1 MVDQMGDCEA
11 DPRISRIVSRKVT
24 RWLHEEAS
32 AEQQE
37 ESFQDYRR
45 YVARKWVFMAICV
58 VVTVLVMGLAVTY
71 GTYNIGFL
79 ESYQIIWDHINGN
92 IVNTTKDHI
101 IVNLRMPRIVVGIVA
116 GAGLAVAG
124 AVMQSTLMNPLADS
138 YTTGVSS
145 GASFGATLAMTMG
158 MTAASGSHAIVVN
171 AFLFAL
177 IPTAMIIATS
187 KMKNASPTTMIM
199 AGIAIM
205 YIFNAFTTV
214 LMLWADESTLAEVYQ
229 WQVGTL
235 AGTSWDEVPIMIV
248 VVLIGIIAVQL
259 LSRKLNVLATG
270 DETARALGVDASTMR
285 IILLTIVALMAA
297 AVVSFTGLI
306 GFVGLVTPHIVRIF
320 IGADNRYLIPASALA
335 GSALLVT
342 ADLLG
347 RAILSPVVLQV
358 GVVMAFI
365 GGPMF
370 LWLLMR
376 KDSKVWG

>member
-1 MVDQMGDCEA
+1 MEDYEA
-11 DPRISRIVSRKVT
+11 DPRISRIVSHKVT
-24 RWLHEEAS
+24 RWLSEDADI
-32 AEQQE
+32 EQQE
-37 ESFQDYRR
+37 ASFLDYKR

-58 VVTVLVMGLAVTY
+58 VVIVLVTGYAVTY
-71 GTYNIGFL
+71 GTYDIGFL
-79 ESYQIIWDHINGN
+79 ESYQIIWDHITGN
-92 IVNTTKDHI
+92 ITDTMKDHI
-101 IVNLRMPRIVVGIVA
+101 IVNLRMPRVVVGIAA

-158 MTAASGSHAIVVN
+158 MTAASGSQAIVIN

-177 IPTAMIIATS
+177 IPTAMIISTS
-187 KMKNASPTTMIM
+187 KMKNTSPTVMIM

-205 YIFNAFTTV
+205 YIFNALTTV
-214 LMLWADESTLAEVYQ
+214 LKLWADESTLAEVYH
-229 WQVGTL
+229 WQVGSL
-235 AGTSWDEVPIMIV
+235 AGTSWSEVPIMIV
-248 VVLIGIIAVQL
+248 AVLAGTIAVQL

-270 DETARALGVDASTMR
+270 DETARALGIDASKMR
-285 IILLTIVALMAA
+285 TILLAIVALMSA

-306 GFVGLVTPHIVRIF
+306 GFVGLVTQHVVRIF
-320 IGADNRYLIPASALA
+320 IGADIRYLIPASAIA
-335 GSALLVT
+335 GSALLVS

-347 RAILSPVVLQV
+347 RAILSPIVLQV
-358 GVVMAFI
+358 GVVMAFM

-376 KDSKVWG
+376 KNTRVWG

>member
-1 MVDQMGDCEA
+1 MEDYEA

-24 RWLHEEAS
+24 RWLSEDADI
-32 AEQQE
+32 EQQE
-37 ESFQDYRR
+37 ESFLDYKR

-58 VVTVLVMGLAVTY
+58 VVIVLVMGFAVTY
-71 GTYNIGFL
+71 GTYDIGFM
-79 ESYQIIWDHINGN
+79 ESYQIIWDHLTGN
-92 IVNTTKDHI
+92 ITNTTKDHI
-101 IVNLRMPRIVVGIVA
+101 IVNLRMPRVVVGIVA
-116 GAGLAVAG
+116 GAGLSVAG

-145 GASFGATLAMTMG
+145 GASFGATVAMTLG
-158 MTAASGSHAIVVN
+158 MTAASGSQAIVIN

-177 IPTAMIIATS
+177 IPTAMIISVS

-214 LMLWADESTLAEVYQ
+214 MMLWADESTLAEVYQ

-235 AGTSWDEVPIMIV
+235 AGTTWSEVPIMIV
-248 VVLIGIIAVQL
+248 AVLAGIVAVQL

-270 DETARALGVDASTMR
+270 DDTARALGVDASKMR
-285 IILLTIVALMAA
+285 IILLVIVALVSA

-320 IGADNRYLIPASALA
+320 IGADNRYLIPASAIA

-376 KDSKVWG
+376 KNTRVWG

>member
-1 MVDQMGDCEA
+1 MEDYEA
-11 DPRISRIVSRKVT
+11 DPRISRIVSHKVT
-24 RWLHEEAS
+24 RWLSEDADL
-32 AEQQE
+32 EQQE
-37 ESFQDYRR
+37 ESFLDYKR

-58 VVTVLVMGLAVTY
+58 VVIVMVMGFAVTY
-71 GTYNIGFL
+71 GTYDIGFL
-79 ESYQIIWDHINGN
+79 ESYQIIWDHLTDN
-92 IVNTTKDHI
+92 ITNTTKDHI
-101 IVNLRMPRIVVGIVA
+101 IVNLRMPRVVVGIVA
-116 GAGLAVAG
+116 GAGLSVAG

-145 GASFGATLAMTMG
+145 GASFGATLAMTLG
-158 MTAASGSHAIVVN
+158 MTAAAGSQAIVIN

-177 IPTAMIIATS
+177 IPTAMIISVS

-214 LMLWADESTLAEVYQ
+214 MMLWADESTLAEVYQ

-235 AGTSWDEVPIMIV
+235 AGTTWNEVPVMIV
-248 VVLIGIIAVQL
+248 AVLAGIIAVQL

-270 DETARALGVDASTMR
+270 DETARALGVDASKMR
-285 IILLTIVALMAA
+285 IILLVIVALMSA

-320 IGADNRYLIPASALA
+320 IGADNRYLIPASAIA

-376 KDSKVWG
+376 KNSRVWG

>member
-1 MVDQMGDCEA
+1 
-11 DPRISRIVSRKVT
+11 
-24 RWLHEEAS
+24 
-32 AEQQE
+32 
-37 ESFQDYRR
+37 
-45 YVARKWVFMAICV
+45 
-58 VVTVLVMGLAVTY
+58 
-71 GTYNIGFL
+71 
-79 ESYQIIWDHINGN
+79 
-92 IVNTTKDHI
+92 
-101 IVNLRMPRIVVGIVA
+101 
-116 GAGLAVAG
+116 
-124 AVMQSTLMNPLADS
+124 
-138 YTTGVSS
+138 
-145 GASFGATLAMTMG
+145 
-158 MTAASGSHAIVVN
+158 MTAASGSQAIVIN

-177 IPTAMIIATS
+177 IPTAMIISVS

-214 LMLWADESTLAEVYQ
+214 MMLWADESTLAEVYQ

-235 AGTSWDEVPIMIV
+235 AGTTWDEVPIMIV
-248 VVLIGIIAVQL
+248 AVLAGIIAVQL

-270 DETARALGVDASTMR
+270 DDTARALGVDASKMR
-285 IILLTIVALMAA
+285 VILLVIVALMSA

-320 IGADNRYLIPASALA
+320 IGADNRYLIPASAIA

-376 KDSKVWG
+376 KNTRVWG

>member
-1 MVDQMGDCEA
+1 MEDYEA

-24 RWLHEEAS
+24 RWLSEDAGT
-32 AEQQE
+32 EQQE
-37 ESFQDYRR
+37 ESFQDYKR
-45 YVARKWVFMAICV
+45 YVARKWVFMAICIV
-58 VVTVLVMGLAVTY
+58 VIILVMGFAVTY
-71 GTYNIGFL
+71 GTYDIGFL
-79 ESYQIIWDHINGN
+79 ESYQIIWDHLTGDIA
-92 IVNTTKDHI
+92 NTTKDHI
-101 IVNLRMPRIVVGIVA
+101 IVNLRMPRVVVGIVA
-116 GAGLAVAG
+116 GAGLSVAG

-145 GASFGATLAMTMG
+145 GASFGATVAMTLG
-158 MTAASGSHAIVVN
+158 MTAASGSQAIVIN

-177 IPTAMIIATS
+177 IPTAMIISVS
-187 KMKNASPTTMIM
+187 KMKNTSPTTMIM

-214 LMLWADESTLAEVYQ
+214 MMLWADESTLAEVYQ

-235 AGTSWDEVPIMIV
+235 AGTTWNEVPVMIV
-248 VVLIGIIAVQL
+248 AVLIGIIAVQL

-270 DETARALGVDASTMR
+270 DETARALGIDASKMR
-285 IILLTIVALMAA
+285 IILLVIVALMSA

-320 IGADNRYLIPASALA
+320 IGADNRYLIPASAIA

-376 KDSKVWG
+376 KNSRVWG

>member
-1 MVDQMGDCEA
+1 MGNYEA
-11 DPRISRIVSRKVT
+11 DPRISRIVSHKVT
-24 RWLHEEAS
+24 LWLREDANK
-32 AEQQE
+32 EQQE
-37 ESFQDYRR
+37 ESFQDYKR
-45 YVARKWVFMAICV
+45 YVARKWIFMAACV
-58 VVTVLVMGLAVTY
+58 VVILLVMGLAVTY
-71 GTYNIGFL
+71 GSYDIGFL
-79 ESYQIIWDHINGN
+79 ESYQIIWDHLTGN
-92 IVNTTKDHI
+92 ITDTTKDHI

-145 GASFGATLAMTMG
+145 GASFGATLAMTLG

-171 AFLFAL
+171 AFFFAL
-177 IPTAMIIATS
+177 IPTAMIIAVS

-229 WQVGTL
+229 WQVGSL

-248 VVLIGIIAVQL
+248 VVLAGIIVVQL

-270 DETARALGVDASTMR
+270 DETARALGVDASKMR
-285 IILLTIVALMAA
+285 VILLAVVALVSA

-320 IGADNRYLIPASALA
+320 IGADNRYLIPASAIA

-376 KDSKVWG
+376 KNTRVWG

>member
-1 MVDQMGDCEA
+1 MEDNEA
-11 DPRISRIVSRKVT
+11 DPRISRSVSRKVT
-24 RWLHEEAS
+24 RWLSEDADI
-32 AEQQE
+32 EQQE
-37 ESFQDYRR
+37 ESFLDYKR

-58 VVTVLVMGLAVTY
+58 VVIVLVMGFAVTY
-71 GTYNIGFL
+71 GTYDIGFM
-79 ESYQIIWDHINGN
+79 ESYQIIWDHLTGN
-92 IVNTTKDHI
+92 ITNTTKDHI
-101 IVNLRMPRIVVGIVA
+101 IVNLRMPRVVVGIVA
-116 GAGLAVAG
+116 GAGLSVAG

-145 GASFGATLAMTMG
+145 GASFGATVAMTLG
-158 MTAASGSHAIVVN
+158 MTAASGSQAIVIN

-177 IPTAMIIATS
+177 IPTAMIISVS

-199 AGIAIM
+199 GGISIM

-214 LMLWADESTLAEVYQ
+214 MMLWADESTLAEVYQ

-235 AGTSWDEVPIMIV
+235 AGTTWSEVPIMIV
-248 VVLIGIIAVQL
+248 AVLAGIIAVQL

-270 DETARALGVDASTMR
+270 DDTARALGVDASKMR
-285 IILLTIVALMAA
+285 IILLVIVALVSA

-320 IGADNRYLIPASALA
+320 IGADNRYLIPASAIA

-376 KDSKVWG
+376 KNTRVWG

>member
-1 MVDQMGDCEA
+1 MEDYEA
-11 DPRISRIVSRKVT
+11 DPRISRIVSHKVT
-24 RWLHEEAS
+24 RWLSEDADI
-32 AEQQE
+32 EQQE
-37 ESFQDYRR
+37 ASFLDYKR

-58 VVTVLVMGLAVTY
+58 VVIVLVTGYAVTY
-71 GTYNIGFL
+71 GTYDIGFL
-79 ESYQIIWDHINGN
+79 ESYQIIWDHITGN
-92 IVNTTKDHI
+92 ITDTMKDHI
-101 IVNLRMPRIVVGIVA
+101 IVNLRMPRVVVGIVA

-158 MTAASGSHAIVVN
+158 MTAASGSQAIVIN

-177 IPTAMIIATS
+177 IPTAMIISTS
-187 KMKNASPTTMIM
+187 KMKNTSPTVMIM

-205 YIFNAFTTV
+205 YIFNALTTV
-214 LMLWADESTLAEVYQ
+214 LKLWADESTLAEVYH
-229 WQVGTL
+229 WQVGSL
-235 AGTSWDEVPIMIV
+235 AGTSWSEVPIMIV
-248 VVLIGIIAVQL
+248 AVLAGTIAVQL

-270 DETARALGVDASTMR
+270 DETARALGIDASKMR
-285 IILLTIVALMAA
+285 TILLAIVALMSA

-306 GFVGLVTPHIVRIF
+306 GFVGLVTPHVVRIF
-320 IGADNRYLIPASALA
+320 IGADNRYLIPASAIA
-335 GSALLVT
+335 GSALLVS

-347 RAILSPVVLQV
+347 RAILSPIVLQV
-358 GVVMAFI
+358 GVVMAFM

-376 KDSKVWG
+376 KNTRVWG

>member
-1 MVDQMGDCEA
+1 MGDCEA

>member
-1 MVDQMGDCEA
+1 MEDYEA
-11 DPRISRIVSRKVT
+11 DPRISRIVSHKVT
-24 RWLHEEAS
+24 RWLSEDADI
-32 AEQQE
+32 EQQE
-37 ESFQDYRR
+37 ASFLDYKR

-58 VVTVLVMGLAVTY
+58 VVIVLVTGYAVTY
-71 GTYNIGFL
+71 GTYDIGFL
-79 ESYQIIWDHINGN
+79 ESYQIIWDHITGN
-92 IVNTTKDHI
+92 ITDTMKDHI
-101 IVNLRMPRIVVGIVA
+101 IVNLRMPRVVVGIAA

-158 MTAASGSHAIVVN
+158 MTAASGSQAIVIN

-177 IPTAMIIATS
+177 IPTAMIISTS
-187 KMKNASPTTMIM
+187 KMKNTSPTVMIM

-205 YIFNAFTTV
+205 YIFNALTTV
-214 LMLWADESTLAEVYQ
+214 LKLWADESTLAEVYH
-229 WQVGTL
+229 WQVGSL
-235 AGTSWDEVPIMIV
+235 AGTSWSEVPIMIV
-248 VVLIGIIAVQL
+248 AVLAGTIAVQL

-270 DETARALGVDASTMR
+270 DETARALGIDASKMR
-285 IILLTIVALMAA
+285 TILLAIVALMSA

-306 GFVGLVTPHIVRIF
+306 GFVGLVTPHVVRIF
-320 IGADNRYLIPASALA
+320 IGADNRYLIPASAIA
-335 GSALLVT
+335 GSALLVS

-347 RAILSPVVLQV
+347 RAILSPIVLQV
-358 GVVMAFI
+358 GVVMAFM

-376 KDSKVWG
+376 KNTRVWG

>member
-1 MVDQMGDCEA
+1 MGDYEA

-24 RWLHEEAS
+24 RWLSEDADI
-32 AEQQE
+32 EQQE
-37 ESFQDYRR
+37 ESFLDYKR

-58 VVTVLVMGLAVTY
+58 VVIVLVMGFAVTY
-71 GTYNIGFL
+71 GTYDIGFM
-79 ESYQIIWDHINGN
+79 ESYQIIWDHLTDN
-92 IVNTTKDHI
+92 ITNTTKDHI
-101 IVNLRMPRIVVGIVA
+101 IVNLRMPRVVVGIVA
-116 GAGLAVAG
+116 GAGLSVAG

-145 GASFGATLAMTMG
+145 GASFGATLAMTLG
-158 MTAASGSHAIVVN
+158 MTAASGSQAIVIN

-177 IPTAMIIATS
+177 IPTAMIISVS

-214 LMLWADESTLAEVYQ
+214 MMLWADESTLAEVYQ

-235 AGTSWDEVPIMIV
+235 AGTTWDEVPIMIV
-248 VVLIGIIAVQL
+248 AVLAGIIAVQL

-270 DETARALGVDASTMR
+270 DDTARALGVDASKMR
-285 IILLTIVALMAA
+285 IILLVIVALMSA

-320 IGADNRYLIPASALA
+320 IGADNRYLIPASAIA

-376 KDSKVWG
+376 KNTRVWG

>member
-1 MVDQMGDCEA
+1 MGDYES

-24 RWLHEEAS
+24 MWLREDTDI
-32 AEQQE
+32 EQQE
-37 ESFQDYRR
+37 ESFKDYKR

-58 VVTVLVMGLAVTY
+58 VVIIVVMGFAVTY
-71 GTYNIGFL
+71 GSYDIGFW
-79 ESYQIIWDHINGN
+79 ESYQIIWNHLTGN
-92 IVNTTKDHI
+92 ISDTMKDHI
-101 IVNLRMPRIVVGIVA
+101 IINLRMPRMVVGIVA

-158 MTAASGSHAIVVN
+158 MTAATGSHAIVVN
-171 AFLFAL
+171 AFIFAL

-235 AGTSWDEVPIMIV
+235 AGTSWNEVPIMIA
-248 VVLIGIIAVQL
+248 VVLAGIIVVQL

-270 DETARALGVDASTMR
+270 DETARALGVDASKMR
-285 IILLTIVALMAA
+285 IILLAIVALVSA

-320 IGADNRYLIPASALA
+320 IGADNRYLIPASAIA

-370 LWLLMR
+370 LWLLL
-376 KDSKVWG
+376 KKNSKVWG

>member
-1 MVDQMGDCEA
+1 
-11 DPRISRIVSRKVT
+11 
-24 RWLHEEAS
+24 
-32 AEQQE
+32 
-37 ESFQDYRR
+37 
-45 YVARKWVFMAICV
+45 
-58 VVTVLVMGLAVTY
+58 
-71 GTYNIGFL
+71 
-79 ESYQIIWDHINGN
+79 
-92 IVNTTKDHI
+92 
-101 IVNLRMPRIVVGIVA
+101 MPRVVVGIVA
-116 GAGLAVAG
+116 GAGLSVAG

-145 GASFGATLAMTMG
+145 GASFGATVAMTLG
-158 MTAASGSHAIVVN
+158 MTAASGSQAIVIN

-177 IPTAMIIATS
+177 IPTAMIISVS

-214 LMLWADESTLAEVYQ
+214 MMLWADESTLAEVYQ

-235 AGTSWDEVPIMIV
+235 AGTTWSEVPIMIV
-248 VVLIGIIAVQL
+248 AVLAGIVAVQL

-270 DETARALGVDASTMR
+270 DETARALGVDASKMR
-285 IILLTIVALMAA
+285 IILLVIVALMSA

-320 IGADNRYLIPASALA
+320 IGADNRYLIPASAIA

-376 KDSKVWG
+376 KNSRVWG

>member
-1 MVDQMGDCEA
+1 MKDNEA
-11 DPRISRIVSRKVT
+11 DPRISRIVSHKVT
-24 RWLHEEAS
+24 QWLSEDADL
-32 AEQQE
+32 EQQE
-37 ESFQDYRR
+37 ATFQDYKR

-58 VVTVLVMGLAVTY
+58 VVILLVMGLAVTY

-92 IVNTTKDHI
+92 ITDTTKDHI
-101 IVNLRMPRIVVGIVA
+101 IVNLRMPRVVVGIVA
-116 GAGLAVAG
+116 GSGLAVAG

-145 GASFGATLAMTMG
+145 GASFGATLAMTLG
-158 MTAASGSHAIVVN
+158 LSAASGSQAIVIN

-177 IPTAMIIATS
+177 IPTGMIISVS
-187 KMKNASPTTMIM
+187 KMKNTSPTMMIM

-214 LMLWADESTLAEVYQ
+214 MMLWADESTLAEVYQ
-229 WQVGTL
+229 WQVGSL
-235 AGTSWDEVPIMIV
+235 AGTTWNEVPIMIV
-248 VVLIGIIAVQL
+248 VVLAGIIAVQL
-259 LSRKLNVLATG
+259 MSRKLNVLATG
-270 DETARALGVDASTMR
+270 DETARALGIDASKMR
-285 IILLTIVALMAA
+285 IILLMVVALVSA

-320 IGADNRYLIPASALA
+320 IGADNRYLIPASAIA

-376 KDSKVWG
+376 KNTRVWG

>member
-1 MVDQMGDCEA
+1 MGDYEA

-24 RWLHEEAS
+24 RWLSEDADK
-32 AEQQE
+32 EQQE
-37 ESFQDYRR
+37 ESFLDYKR

-58 VVTVLVMGLAVTY
+58 VVIVLVMGFAVTY
-71 GTYNIGFL
+71 GTYDIGFM
-79 ESYQIIWDHINGN
+79 ESYQIIWDHLTDN
-92 IVNTTKDHI
+92 ITNTTKDHI
-101 IVNLRMPRIVVGIVA
+101 IVNLRMPRVVVGIVA
-116 GAGLAVAG
+116 GAGLSVAG

-145 GASFGATLAMTMG
+145 GASFGATLAMTLG
-158 MTAASGSHAIVVN
+158 MTAASGSQAIVIN

-177 IPTAMIIATS
+177 IPTAMIISVS

-214 LMLWADESTLAEVYQ
+214 MMLWADESTLAEVYQ

-235 AGTSWDEVPIMIV
+235 AGTTWDEVPIMIV
-248 VVLIGIIAVQL
+248 AVLAGIIAVQL

-270 DETARALGVDASTMR
+270 DDTARALGVDASKMR
-285 IILLTIVALMAA
+285 IILLVIVALMSA

-320 IGADNRYLIPASALA
+320 IGADNRYLIPASAIA

-376 KDSKVWG
+376 KNTRVWG

>member
-1 MVDQMGDCEA
+1 MEDYEA

-24 RWLHEEAS
+24 RWLSEDADK
-32 AEQQE
+32 EQQE
-37 ESFQDYRR
+37 ESFLDYKR

-58 VVTVLVMGLAVTY
+58 VVIILVMGFAVTY
-71 GTYNIGFL
+71 GTYDIGFM
-79 ESYQIIWDHINGN
+79 ESYQIIWDHLTDN
-92 IVNTTKDHI
+92 ITNTTKDHI
-101 IVNLRMPRIVVGIVA
+101 IVNLRMPRVVVGIVA
-116 GAGLAVAG
+116 GAGLSVAG

-145 GASFGATLAMTMG
+145 GASFGATLAMTLG
-158 MTAASGSHAIVVN
+158 MTAASGSQAIVIN

-177 IPTAMIIATS
+177 IPTAMIISVS

-214 LMLWADESTLAEVYQ
+214 MMLWADESTLAEVYQ

-235 AGTSWDEVPIMIV
+235 AGTTWDEVPIMIV
-248 VVLIGIIAVQL
+248 AVLAGIIAVQL

-270 DETARALGVDASTMR
+270 DDTARALGVDASKMR
-285 IILLTIVALMAA
+285 IILLVIVALMSA

-320 IGADNRYLIPASALA
+320 IGADNRYLIPASAIA

-376 KDSKVWG
+376 KNTRVWG

>member
-1 MVDQMGDCEA
+1 MGDYEA
-11 DPRISRIVSRKVT
+11 DPRISRIVSHKVT
-24 RWLHEEAS
+24 RWLSEDADI
-32 AEQQE
+32 EQQE
-37 ESFQDYRR
+37 ASFLDYKR

-58 VVTVLVMGLAVTY
+58 VVIVLVTGYAVTY
-71 GTYNIGFL
+71 GTYDIGFL
-79 ESYQIIWDHINGN
+79 ESYQIIWDHITGN
-92 IVNTTKDHI
+92 ITDTTKDHI
-101 IVNLRMPRIVVGIVA
+101 IVNLRMPRVVVGIVA

-158 MTAASGSHAIVVN
+158 MTAASGSQAIVIN

-177 IPTAMIIATS
+177 IPTAMIISAS
-187 KMKNASPTTMIM
+187 KMKNTSPTVMIM

-214 LMLWADESTLAEVYQ
+214 LKLWADESTLAEVYH
-229 WQVGTL
+229 WQVGSL
-235 AGTSWDEVPIMIV
+235 AGTSWNEVPIMIV
-248 VVLIGIIAVQL
+248 AVLAGTIAVQL

-270 DETARALGVDASTMR
+270 DETARALGIDASKMR
-285 IILLTIVALMAA
+285 TILLMIVALMSA

-306 GFVGLVTPHIVRIF
+306 GFVGLVTPHVVRIF
-320 IGADNRYLIPASALA
+320 IGADNRYLIPASAIA

-376 KDSKVWG
+376 KNTRVWG

>member
-1 MVDQMGDCEA
+1 MEDYEA

-24 RWLHEEAS
+24 RWLSEDADI
-32 AEQQE
+32 EQQE
-37 ESFQDYRR
+37 ESFLDYKR

-58 VVTVLVMGLAVTY
+58 VVIVLVMGFAVTY
-71 GTYNIGFL
+71 GTYDIGFM
-79 ESYQIIWDHINGN
+79 ESYQIIWDHLTGN
-92 IVNTTKDHI
+92 ITNTTKDHI
-101 IVNLRMPRIVVGIVA
+101 IVNLRMPRVVVGIVA
-116 GAGLAVAG
+116 GAGLSVAG

-145 GASFGATLAMTMG
+145 GASFGATVAMTLG
-158 MTAASGSHAIVVN
+158 MTAASGSQAIVIN

-177 IPTAMIIATS
+177 IPTAMIISVS

-214 LMLWADESTLAEVYQ
+214 MMLWADESTLAEVYQ

-235 AGTSWDEVPIMIV
+235 AGTTWSEVPIMIV
-248 VVLIGIIAVQL
+248 AVLAGIVAVQL

-270 DETARALGVDASTMR
+270 DETARALGVDASKMR
-285 IILLTIVALMAA
+285 IILLVIVALMSA

-320 IGADNRYLIPASALA
+320 IGADNRYLIPASAIA

-376 KDSKVWG
+376 KNTRVWG

>member
-1 MVDQMGDCEA
+1 MGDYES

-24 RWLHEEAS
+24 LWLREDTDI
-32 AEQQE
+32 EQQE
-37 ESFQDYRR
+37 ESFKDYKR

-58 VVTVLVMGLAVTY
+58 VVIIVVMGFAVTY
-71 GTYNIGFL
+71 GSYDIGFW
-79 ESYQIIWDHINGN
+79 ESYQIIWNHLTGN
-92 IVNTTKDHI
+92 ISDTMKDHI
-101 IVNLRMPRIVVGIVA
+101 IINLRMPRMVVGIVA

-158 MTAASGSHAIVVN
+158 MTAATGSHAIVVN
-171 AFLFAL
+171 AFIFAL

-235 AGTSWDEVPIMIV
+235 AGTSWNEVPIMIA
-248 VVLIGIIAVQL
+248 VVLAGIIVVQL

-270 DETARALGVDASTMR
+270 DETARALGVDASKMR
-285 IILLTIVALMAA
+285 IILLAIVALVSA

-320 IGADNRYLIPASALA
+320 IGADNRYLIPASAIA

-370 LWLLMR
+370 LWLLL
-376 KDSKVWG
+376 KKNSKVWG

>member
-1 MVDQMGDCEA
+1 MGDCEA

-24 RWLHEEAS
+24 RWLRDDAGT
-32 AEQQE
+32 EQQE

-45 YVARKWVFMAICV
+45 YVARKWVFMAVCV

-248 VVLIGIIAVQL
+248 VVLAGIIAVQL

-285 IILLTIVALMAA
+285 IILLTLVALMAA

>member
-1 MVDQMGDCEA
+1 MVNPMGDCEA

-24 RWLHEEAS
+24 RWLRDDAGT
-32 AEQQE
+32 EQQE

-45 YVARKWVFMAICV
+45 YVARKWVFMAVCV

-248 VVLIGIIAVQL
+248 VVLAGIIAVQL

-285 IILLTIVALMAA
+285 IILLTLVALMAA

>member
-1 MVDQMGDCEA
+1 MDDYEA

-24 RWLHEEAS
+24 RWLREDADI
-32 AEQQE
+32 EQQE
-37 ESFQDYRR
+37 ESFQDYKR
-45 YVARKWVFMAICV
+45 YVARKWFFMAICV
-58 VVTVLVMGLAVTY
+58 VIIILVMGYAVTY

-79 ESYQIIWDHINGN
+79 ESYQIIWDHLTGN
-92 IVNTTKDHI
+92 IADTTKDHI
-101 IVNLRMPRIVVGIVA
+101 IVNLRMPRVVVGIVA
-116 GAGLAVAG
+116 GAGLSVAG

-145 GASFGATLAMTMG
+145 GASFGATLAMTLG
-158 MTAASGSHAIVVN
+158 MTAASGSQAIVVN

-177 IPTAMIIATS
+177 IPTAMIISVS

-214 LMLWADESTLAEVYQ
+214 MMLWADESTLAEVYQ

-235 AGTSWDEVPIMIV
+235 AGTSWHEVPIMIV
-248 VVLIGIIAVQL
+248 AVVIGVIAVQL

-270 DETARALGVDASTMR
+270 DETARALGVDASKMR
-285 IILLTIVALMAA
+285 IILLVIVAFVSA

-320 IGADNRYLIPASALA
+320 IGADNRYLIPASAIA

-376 KDSKVWG
+376 KNSRVWG

>member
-1 MVDQMGDCEA
+1 MEDNEA
-11 DPRISRIVSRKVT
+11 DPRISRIVSHKVT
-24 RWLHEEAS
+24 QWLSEDADIEK
-32 AEQQE
+32 QE
-37 ESFQDYRR
+37 ESFQDYKR
-45 YVARKWVFMAICV
+45 YVARKWIFMAICV
-58 VVTVLVMGLAVTY
+58 VVIILVMGFAVTY
-71 GTYNIGFL
+71 GTYDIGFL
-79 ESYQIIWDHINGN
+79 ESYQIIWDHINDN
-92 IVNTTKDHI
+92 ITDTTKDHI
-101 IVNLRMPRIVVGIVA
+101 IVNLRMPRVVVGIVA

-145 GASFGATLAMTMG
+145 GASFGATLAMTLG
-158 MTAASGSHAIVVN
+158 LSAASGSQAIVIN
-171 AFLFAL
+171 AFIFAL
-177 IPTAMIIATS
+177 IPTAMIISVS
-187 KMKNASPTTMIM
+187 KMKNTSPTTMIM

-214 LMLWADESTLAEVYQ
+214 MMLWADESTLAEVYQ

-235 AGTSWDEVPIMIV
+235 AGTSWNEVPIMIV
-248 VVLIGIIAVQL
+248 VVLAGVIAVQL

-270 DETARALGVDASTMR
+270 DETARALGVDASKMR
-285 IILLTIVALMAA
+285 IILLMIVALVSA

-320 IGADNRYLIPASALA
+320 IGADNRYLIPASAIA

-376 KDSKVWG
+376 KNSRVWG

>member
-1 MVDQMGDCEA
+1 MGDYEA
-11 DPRISRIVSRKVT
+11 DPRISRIVSHKVT
-24 RWLHEEAS
+24 RWLSEDADI
-32 AEQQE
+32 EQQE
-37 ESFQDYRR
+37 ASFLDYKR

-58 VVTVLVMGLAVTY
+58 VVIVLVTGYAVTY
-71 GTYNIGFL
+71 GTYDIGFL
-79 ESYQIIWDHINGN
+79 ESYQIIWDHITGN
-92 IVNTTKDHI
+92 ITDTTKDHI
-101 IVNLRMPRIVVGIVA
+101 IVNLRMPRVVVGIVA

-158 MTAASGSHAIVVN
+158 MTAASGSQAIVIN

-177 IPTAMIIATS
+177 IPTAMIISAS
-187 KMKNASPTTMIM
+187 KMKNTSPTVMIM

-214 LMLWADESTLAEVYQ
+214 LKLWADESTLAEVYH
-229 WQVGTL
+229 WQVGSL
-235 AGTSWDEVPIMIV
+235 AGTSWNEVPIMIV
-248 VVLIGIIAVQL
+248 AVLAGTIAVQL

-270 DETARALGVDASTMR
+270 DETARALGIDASKMR
-285 IILLTIVALMAA
+285 TILLAIVALMSA

-306 GFVGLVTPHIVRIF
+306 GFVGLVTPHVVRIF
-320 IGADNRYLIPASALA
+320 IGADNRYLIPASAIA

-376 KDSKVWG
+376 KNTRVWG

>member
-1 MVDQMGDCEA
+1 MGDYEA

-24 RWLHEEAS
+24 RWLSEDADK
-32 AEQQE
+32 EQQE
-37 ESFQDYRR
+37 ESFLEYKR

-58 VVTVLVMGLAVTY
+58 VVIILVMGFAVTY
-71 GTYNIGFL
+71 GTYDIGFM
-79 ESYQIIWDHINGN
+79 ESYQIIWDHLTDN
-92 IVNTTKDHI
+92 ITNTTKDHI
-101 IVNLRMPRIVVGIVA
+101 IVNLRMPRVVVGIVA
-116 GAGLAVAG
+116 GAGLSVAG

-145 GASFGATLAMTMG
+145 GASFGATLAMTLG
-158 MTAASGSHAIVVN
+158 MTAASGSQAIVIN

-177 IPTAMIIATS
+177 IPTAMIISVS

-214 LMLWADESTLAEVYQ
+214 MMLWADESTLAEVYQ

-235 AGTSWDEVPIMIV
+235 AGTTWDEVPIMIV
-248 VVLIGIIAVQL
+248 AVLAGIIAVQL

-270 DETARALGVDASTMR
+270 DDTARALGVDASKMR
-285 IILLTIVALMAA
+285 IILLVIVALVSA

-320 IGADNRYLIPASALA
+320 IGADNRYLIPASAIA

-376 KDSKVWG
+376 KNTRVWG

>member
-1 MVDQMGDCEA
+1 MGDCEA

-24 RWLHEEAS
+24 RWLRDDVGT
-32 AEQQE
+32 EQQE

-79 ESYQIIWDHINGN
+79 ESYQIIWDHLTGN

-145 GASFGATLAMTMG
+145 GASFGATIAMTMG

-214 LMLWADESTLAEVYQ
+214 LMLWADESTLAEIYQ

-285 IILLTIVALMAA
+285 ILLLTIVALIAA

>member
-1 MVDQMGDCEA
+1 MEDYEA
-11 DPRISRIVSRKVT
+11 DPRISRIVSHKVT
-24 RWLHEEAS
+24 RWLSEDADI
-32 AEQQE
+32 EQQE
-37 ESFQDYRR
+37 ASFLDYKR

-58 VVTVLVMGLAVTY
+58 VVIVLVMGYAVTY
-71 GTYNIGFL
+71 GPYDIGFL
-79 ESYQIIWDHINGN
+79 ESYQIIWNHLTGN
-92 IVNTTKDHI
+92 ITDTMKDHI
-101 IVNLRMPRIVVGIVA
+101 IVNLRMPRVVVGIVA

-158 MTAASGSHAIVVN
+158 MTAASGSQAIVIN

-177 IPTAMIIATS
+177 IPTAMIISTS
-187 KMKNASPTTMIM
+187 KMKNTSPTVMIM

-205 YIFNAFTTV
+205 YIFNALTTV
-214 LMLWADESTLAEVYQ
+214 LKLWADESTLAEVYH
-229 WQVGTL
+229 WQVGSL
-235 AGTSWDEVPIMIV
+235 AGTSWSEVPIMIV
-248 VVLIGIIAVQL
+248 AVLAGTIAVQL

-270 DETARALGVDASTMR
+270 DETARALGIDASKMR
-285 IILLTIVALMAA
+285 TILLAIVALMSA

-320 IGADNRYLIPASALA
+320 IGADNRYLIPASAIA

-376 KDSKVWG
+376 KNSRVWG

>member
-1 MVDQMGDCEA
+1 MGDCEA

-24 RWLHEEAS
+24 RWLRDDAGT
-32 AEQQE
+32 EQQE

-248 VVLIGIIAVQL
+248 VVLVGIIAVQL

-270 DETARALGVDASTMR
+270 DETARALGVDASMMR
-285 IILLTIVALMAA
+285 IILLTLVALMAA